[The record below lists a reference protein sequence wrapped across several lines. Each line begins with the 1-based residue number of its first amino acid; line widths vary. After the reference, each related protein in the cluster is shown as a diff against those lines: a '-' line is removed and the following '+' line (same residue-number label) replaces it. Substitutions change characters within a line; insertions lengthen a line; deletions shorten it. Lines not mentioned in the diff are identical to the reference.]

1 MMAVDKKSYY
11 EDTAKGL
18 AASTLLYGVDS
29 VVRVENKDD
38 IWFWQ
43 QILSKY
49 RNKRYKFMPA
59 TQSDK
64 GNATSG
70 CAECLKYRGFLSQ
83 RFFVCIDSD
92 LRYLS
97 GENVSANQGILQTYT
112 YSWENHCAFAA
123 KLQWQ
128 FDECLQGERT
138 FNFISFLQRY
148 SQIAYKP
155 FLFMLY
161 QERNGLDGF
170 RQGAFRHCITLQYRN
185 GDETND
191 GASFLQRMEETLRT
205 ATEGIINA
213 CGFDFEK
220 ENERYS
226 TFGLSETNAYL
237 YVRGHCLYDS
247 LVSIGRKL
255 CEGTTVDFEHN
266 IMKSALA
273 FNEYNEINK
282 IKTDIGVLNS
292 LRLTYR

>member
-1 MMAVDKKSYY
+1 M
-11 EDTAKGL
+11 
-18 AASTLLYGVDS
+18 
-29 VVRVENKDD
+29 
-38 IWFWQ
+38 
-43 QILSKY
+43 
-49 RNKRYKFMPA
+49 
-59 TQSDK
+59 
-64 GNATSG
+64 
-70 CAECLKYRGFLSQ
+70 
-83 RFFVCIDSD
+83 
-92 LRYLS
+92 S

-191 GASFLQRMEETLRT
+191 GVSFLQRMEETLRT

-226 TFGLSETNAYL
+226 TFGLNETNAYL

-255 CEGTTVDFEHN
+255 CEGTTIDFEHN
-266 IMKSALA
+266 IMKSVLA
-273 FNEYNEINK
+273 FDEYNEINK
-282 IKTDIGVLNS
+282 IKTDIGILNS

>member
-97 GENVSANQGILQTYT
+97 GENVSANQGVLQTYT

-123 KLQWQ
+123 KLQQ
-128 FDECLQGERT
+128 AYEELTPSKKPFDFCA
-138 FNFISFLQRY
+138 FLSRY
-148 SQIAYKP
+148 SNIVYRP
-155 FLFMLY
+155 FLLMLY
-161 QERNGLDGF
+161 QKRN
-170 RQGAFRHCITLQYRN
+170 N
-185 GDETND
+185 
-191 GASFLQRMEETLRT
+191 
-205 ATEGIINA
+205 
-213 CGFDFEK
+213 
-220 ENERYS
+220 
-226 TFGLSETNAYL
+226 
-237 YVRGHCLYDS
+237 
-247 LVSIGRKL
+247 
-255 CEGTTVDFEHN
+255 
-266 IMKSALA
+266 
-273 FNEYNEINK
+273 
-282 IKTDIGVLNS
+282 
-292 LRLTYR
+292 